1 VSFGEGRSAP
11 VCGLAQLRI
20 SDMPPK
26 TLPLHAQPAPVR
38 DTLGMNPDYLLPH
51 QQEQFRRHLA
61 TISDL
66 QDRKAKESNNNPQ
79 TDAAIVEARAQLSQL
94 AQAAQQ
100 HEQAYPTREAFQ
112 NYLAQYNQNLQQR
125 RAELANTPQP
135 LPDKLRTIQ
144 IKSQQLTAR
153 LRELEGIITRPEG
166 SDEDKKKARADFGLI
181 SQQLET
187 LKAVYRENQSQW
199 QQAANNSQESTQTVS
214 AQAPTPLAS
223 QPQPLTP
230 TVRNVPP
237 APHIQQ
243 QQQQGTSQPTLPA
256 PVSMGQIPRP
266 VVTNVNPPP
275 PRPTLSGGYPVG
287 TPLLG
292 TAPSVGASTAF
303 TLAKDGDTRLLSKR
317 KLQDLVKSIDPD
329 ERLEPDVEEVYS
341 LSQPFSSSYANN
353 SC

>member
-1 VSFGEGRSAP
+1 
-11 VCGLAQLRI
+11 
-20 SDMPPK
+20 
-26 TLPLHAQPAPVR
+26 
-38 DTLGMNPDYLLPH
+38 MNPEYLLPH
-51 QQEQFRRHLA
+51 QREQFRRHLQ
-61 TISDL
+61 TVSDL
-66 QDRKAKESNNNPQ
+66 QDRKAKEPNNPQ
-79 TDAAIVEARAQLSQL
+79 TDAAIVEARAQLNQL

-100 HEQAYPTREAFQ
+100 HEQTYPTREAFQ

-135 LPDKLRTIQ
+135 LQDRLRTIQ
-144 IKSQQLTAR
+144 IKIQQLNAR
-153 LRELEGIITRPEG
+153 LRELDGILTRPEG
-166 SDEDKKKARADFGLI
+166 TDEDKKKARAEFTII

-199 QQAANNSQESTQTVS
+199 QQAANNSQESTPAVP
-214 AQAPTPLAS
+214 AQAPTPLIS
-223 QPQPLTP
+223 QTQPLTP

-237 APHIQQ
+237 APQLLQPQ
-243 QQQQGTSQPTLPA
+243 QQQQGPSQPTLPV

-266 VVTNVNPPP
+266 VLTSANPPP

-292 TAPSVGASTAF
+292 TAPSVGAPTAF

-341 LSQPFSSSYANN
+341 LSHPLFPGYADY

>member
-1 VSFGEGRSAP
+1 
-11 VCGLAQLRI
+11 
-20 SDMPPK
+20 MPPK
-26 TLPLHAQPAPVR
+26 TLPIYAQPVPVQ
-38 DTLGMNPDYLLPH
+38 DTLGMNPEYLLPH
-51 QQEQFRRHLA
+51 QREQFRRHLA

-66 QDRKAKESNNNPQ
+66 QDRKAKEPNNPQ
-79 TDAAIVEARAQLSQL
+79 ADAAIVEARAQLTQL

-100 HEQAYPTREAFQ
+100 HEQTYPTREAFQ

-135 LPDKLRTIQ
+135 LQDKLRNIQ
-144 IKSQQLTAR
+144 LKSQQLNAR
-153 LRELEGIITRPEG
+153 LRDLEGIITRPEG
-166 SDEDKKKARADFGLI
+166 TDEDKKKARAEFSHI

-187 LKAVYRENQSQW
+187 LKAAYRESQSQW
-199 QQAANNSQESTQTVS
+199 QQAANNSQESTPAVP
-214 AQAPTPLAS
+214 AQAPTPLVS
-223 QPQPLTP
+223 QTQPLTSA
-230 TVRNVPP
+230 VRNVPP
-237 APHIQQ
+237 APQLAIQQ
-243 QQQQGTSQPTLPA
+243 QQGPSQPTLPA
-256 PVSMGQIPRP
+256 PISMGQIPRP
-266 VVTNVNPPP
+266 VVTSVNPPP

-341 LSQPFSSSYANN
+341 VSRSSLLRAVLIIAVDGS
-353 SC
+353 SR